1 MLKFNKSNASLFAAR
16 GKGGGFLSTT
26 AFFIRLEKWAT
37 PFATG
42 LATNP
47 APKPLRNAKPPYKY
61 PSMLR
66 LSLNACSASTPKVT
80 VPNCVNSAP
89 STAFSALVYL

>member
-1 MLKFNKSNASLFAAR
+1 MSVLLGDMLKFTKSNASLFAET

-26 AFFIRLEKWAT
+26 ALLKSLEKCAT

-61 PSMLR
+61 PSTLR
-66 LSLNACSASTPKVT
+66 LSLKACSASTPKVT
-80 VPNCVNSAP
+80 VPN
-89 STAFSALVYL
+89 